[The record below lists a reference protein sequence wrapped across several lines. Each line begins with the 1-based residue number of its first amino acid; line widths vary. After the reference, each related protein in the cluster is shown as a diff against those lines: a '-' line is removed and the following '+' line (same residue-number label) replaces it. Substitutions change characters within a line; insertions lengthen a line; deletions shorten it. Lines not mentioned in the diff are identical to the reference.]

1 MYILDR
7 FEEDKAVIEYTD
19 ENSGI
24 TLWLEEDKRKISP
37 EVREGDVLYCKEGIY
52 CSDKLATAERK
63 KATVQRLKE
72 LTKCVKKRPL

>member
-24 TLWLEEDKRKISP
+24 TLWLEEYKRKIST

-52 CSDKLATAERK
+52 YSDKLATVERR

-72 LTKCVKKRPL
+72 LTKCVKRPL